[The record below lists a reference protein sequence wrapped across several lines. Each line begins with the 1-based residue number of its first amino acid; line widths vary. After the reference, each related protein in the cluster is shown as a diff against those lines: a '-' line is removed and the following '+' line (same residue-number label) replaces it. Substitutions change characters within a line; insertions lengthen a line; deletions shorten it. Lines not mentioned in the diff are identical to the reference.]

1 MALKL
6 AVSGEGGV
14 GKTTVVAL
22 MARMLAQEGIKVL
35 AVDADPSPSLAVAV
49 GIPPKERKKMK
60 PLSTMFELIEERT
73 GVKPGA
79 GYGNMLKMSPEVGDL
94 TESLSVEGPDK
105 VEVLVLGTIQKG
117 GNGCDRPE
125 PALLRRVLD
134 HLLLE
139 EDEVVFL
146 DIDAGLEHLERG
158 TARSVDAMLIVV
170 EPGARSLE
178 TAASIMRLAQDL
190 RIKRLVA
197 VANKVSTPD
206 ESRAISERLEG
217 MGLEQLGEIPRN
229 DNLVKADLEGM
240 AVIDAEGIEDV
251 KAAVRSLKAKL
262 VKR

>member
-1 MALKL
+1 MALKI
-6 AVSGEGGV
+6 AVSGKGGV

-22 MARMLAQEGIKVL
+22 LARMLAQDGVKVL

-49 GIPPKERKKMK
+49 GIPSEERERIK
-60 PLSTMFELIEERT
+60 PLSNMLDLIEERT
-73 GVKPGA
+73 GVKPGS
-79 GYGNMLKMSPEVGDL
+79 GYGGMFKMNPEVGDL

-117 GNGCDRPE
+117 GNGCYCPE
-125 PALLRRVLD
+125 STLLRRVMD

-139 EDEVVFL
+139 EDEVVFM
-146 DIDAGLEHLERG
+146 DMEAGLEHLGRG

-178 TAASIMRLAQDL
+178 TAASIKRLAEDL
-190 RIKRLVA
+190 KIKKLVA
-197 VANKVSTPD
+197 IANKVSTME
-206 ESRAISERLEG
+206 ESRAISNRLSK

-229 DNLVKADLEGM
+229 DNLVKADLEGI

-251 KAAVRSLKAKL
+251 KLAVSSLKVKL
-262 VKR
+262 VRR

>member
-1 MALKL
+1 MALKI
-6 AVSGEGGV
+6 AVSGKGGV

-22 MARMLAQEGIKVL
+22 MARMLAQDGVKVL

-49 GIPPKERKKMK
+49 GIPPEEREKMK
-60 PLSTMFELIEERT
+60 PLSTMFDLIEERT

-79 GYGNMLKMSPEVGDL
+79 GYGGMFKMNPEVGDL

-117 GNGCDRPE
+117 GNGCYCPE
-125 PALLRRVLD
+125 STLLRRVMD

-139 EDEVVFL
+139 EDEVVFM
-146 DIDAGLEHLERG
+146 DMEAGLEHLGRG
-158 TARSVDAMLIVV
+158 TARSVDVMLIVV

-178 TAASIMRLAQDL
+178 TAASIKKLAEDL
-190 RIKRLVA
+190 KIKRLVA
-197 VANKVSTPD
+197 VANKVASPE
-206 ESRAISERLEG
+206 ESEAVSAKLKAI
-217 MGLEQLGEIPRN
+217 GLEQLGEIPRN
-229 DNLVKADLEGM
+229 DNLVKADLEGI

-251 KAAVRSLKAKL
+251 KAAVSAVKARL

>member
-1 MALKL
+1 MALKF
-6 AVSGEGGV
+6 AVSGKGGV

-22 MARMLAQEGIKVL
+22 LARMLAQDGVKVL

-49 GIPPKERKKMK
+49 GIPPKQREKMK
-60 PLSTMFELIEERT
+60 PLSTMFDLIEERT
-73 GVKPGA
+73 GVKPGD
-79 GYGNMLKMSPEVGDL
+79 GYGSMFRMNPEVGDL

-117 GNGCDRPE
+117 GNGCYCPE
-125 PALLRRVLD
+125 SALLRRVMD

-139 EDEVVFL
+139 EDEVVFM
-146 DIDAGLEHLERG
+146 DMEAGLEHLGRG

-178 TAASIMRLAQDL
+178 TAASIKRLAEDL
-190 RIKRLVA
+190 KIKRLVA

-206 ESRAISERLEG
+206 ESRQVSERLREI
-217 MGLEQLGEIPRN
+217 GLEQLGEIPRN
-229 DNLVKADLEGM
+229 ENLIKADLDGI
-240 AVIDAEGIEDV
+240 AIIDAEGIEDV
-251 KAAVRSLKAKL
+251 KAAVSSLKSKL